1 MPYYSTSLVF
11 GEGLAVPMLIIAEFI
26 YLSVDFLFQSVSF
39 WFFAITTCHMTIPPV
54 CVCICIHMYNHMSHD
69 NATSARMYVQSCH
82 MTMPPLCMY
91 LLSHVT

>member
-54 CVCICIHMYNHMSHD
+54 CVCVYVYICTITCHMTMLPLHVCTIMSHD
-69 NATSARMYVQSCH
+69 NATSLYVS
-82 MTMPPLCMY
+82 T
-91 LLSHVT
+91 VTYVT